1 MSLQIYLNYTRR
13 ADDGDDEGLTSSMRQ
28 GATSS
33 ECLDLF
39 TGIALVFLCRGGG
52 NIGWAVFAVLVL
64 DRRKSKKLR
73 RGGDDELVS
82 GAKRPGVRLVSFP
95 QKALPCISVRPAK
108 ARKDRTIL
116 T

>member
-1 MSLQIYLNYTRR
+1 MSLQIYVNHTSR
-13 ADDGDDEGLTSSMRQ
+13 ADDRDDEGLTSSMRQ

-33 ECLDLF
+33 ECLDFL

-52 NIGWAVFAVLVL
+52 NIGWAVFEVLVL

-82 GAKRPGVRLVSFP
+82 GAKRPGVRFVSFP

>member
-1 MSLQIYLNYTRR
+1 MSLQIYLNHTRR
-13 ADDGDDEGLTSSMRQ
+13 ADNGDDEGLTSSMRQ

-33 ECLDLF
+33 KCLGLL
-39 TGIALVFLCRGGG
+39 TGIALVFLYRGGG
-52 NIGWAVFAVLVL
+52 DIGWAVVVAVVL
-64 DRRKSKKLR
+64 DRKKSKNLR
-73 RGGDDELVS
+73 REGEDELVS

-108 ARKDRTIL
+108 ARKLITIL